1 MKDSHSGRALLP
13 SKLPRLWAEASSAQ
27 VSSPWGNTGPL
38 FQDKKHAEVTPTMPF
53 FTLAISCPHLNIDA
67 CAEHLPAAAE
77 LVKSNLQQKGPVL
90 SVKTLEAFHCVL
102 LESQVPFRSE

>member
-13 SKLPRLWAEASSAQ
+13 SKLPGLWAEAFSSLRVLNPQ
-27 VSSPWGNTGPL
+27 GNTGPL

-67 CAEHLPAAAE
+67 GAEHLPAATE
-77 LVKSNLQQKGPVL
+77 LVKSDLQQKGMVL
-90 SVKTLEAFHCVL
+90 RL
-102 LESQVPFRSE
+102 